1 MKPKASGAQIEEIA
15 EPVLS
20 IPPAEPAHVGAMAAL
35 APVLPFSLST
45 LDSRAP
51 PRWGCPPMENAM
63 KKLLIAAVAAPVLLG
78 SLPKAAPAAEP
89 GVLLAQ
95 YHDGDAQRHE
105 EWERHREREAERAAR
120 WDSFFR
126 ARMHEHR
133 ERDGYNWVNL
143 PMPEKERVIR
153 DEWERW
159 GARRWG
165 R

>member
-1 MKPKASGAQIEEIA
+1 
-15 EPVLS
+15 
-20 IPPAEPAHVGAMAAL
+20 
-35 APVLPFSLST
+35 
-45 LDSRAP
+45 
-51 PRWGCPPMENAM
+51 MENAM
-63 KKLLIAAVAAPVLLG
+63 KKLLIAAVAAPILLG

-95 YHDGDAQRHE
+95 YYDGDAQRHE
-105 EWERHREREAERAAR
+105 EWEHHRVREAERGAR
-120 WDSFFR
+120 WESFFH

>member
-1 MKPKASGAQIEEIA
+1 
-15 EPVLS
+15 
-20 IPPAEPAHVGAMAAL
+20 
-35 APVLPFSLST
+35 
-45 LDSRAP
+45 
-51 PRWGCPPMENAM
+51 MENAV

-89 GVLLAQ
+89 RVLLAQ
-95 YHDGDAQRHE
+95 YHDGDSQRHE
-105 EWERHREREAERAAR
+105 EWEHHREREAERAAR
-120 WDSFFR
+120 WDSFFH

>member
-1 MKPKASGAQIEEIA
+1 
-15 EPVLS
+15 
-20 IPPAEPAHVGAMAAL
+20 
-35 APVLPFSLST
+35 
-45 LDSRAP
+45 
-51 PRWGCPPMENAM
+51 MENAM

-95 YHDGDAQRHE
+95 YHGGDLQRL
-105 EWERHREREAERAAR
+105 EWEHHREGGAR
-120 WDSFFR
+120 WESFFH

>member
-1 MKPKASGAQIEEIA
+1 
-15 EPVLS
+15 
-20 IPPAEPAHVGAMAAL
+20 
-35 APVLPFSLST
+35 
-45 LDSRAP
+45 
-51 PRWGCPPMENAM
+51 M
-63 KKLLIAAVAAPVLLG
+63 KKLLIAAVTAPVLLG
-78 SLPKAAPAAEP
+78 FLPKAAPAAEP

-95 YHDGDAQRHE
+95 NYDGDSQHHE
-105 EWERHREREAERAAR
+105 EWEHHREREAEREAR
-120 WDSFFR
+120 WESFFR

-153 DEWERW
+153 DEWARW

>member
-1 MKPKASGAQIEEIA
+1 
-15 EPVLS
+15 
-20 IPPAEPAHVGAMAAL
+20 
-35 APVLPFSLST
+35 
-45 LDSRAP
+45 
-51 PRWGCPPMENAM
+51 M

-95 YHDGDAQRHE
+95 YHDDDAQHHE
-105 EWERHREREAERAAR
+105 EWDHHSERDAR
-120 WDSFFR
+120 WESFFQ

-143 PMPEKERVIR
+143 PMQEKERVIR

-159 GARRWG
+159 GARSWG
-165 R
+165 H

>member
-1 MKPKASGAQIEEIA
+1 
-15 EPVLS
+15 
-20 IPPAEPAHVGAMAAL
+20 
-35 APVLPFSLST
+35 
-45 LDSRAP
+45 
-51 PRWGCPPMENAM
+51 MENAM

-95 YHDGDAQRHE
+95 YYPGDAQRDE
-105 EWERHREREAERAAR
+105 EWEHHREREAER
-120 WDSFFR
+120 WDSFFH

-143 PMPEKERVIR
+143 PRPEKERVIR

>member
-1 MKPKASGAQIEEIA
+1 
-15 EPVLS
+15 
-20 IPPAEPAHVGAMAAL
+20 
-35 APVLPFSLST
+35 
-45 LDSRAP
+45 
-51 PRWGCPPMENAM
+51 M

-133 ERDGYNWVNL
+133 ERDGYNWASL

-153 DEWERW
+153 DEWERVA
-159 GARRWG
+159 GGVDPSLRCASLFRPARRAAVFG
-165 R
+165 MRG

>member
-1 MKPKASGAQIEEIA
+1 
-15 EPVLS
+15 
-20 IPPAEPAHVGAMAAL
+20 
-35 APVLPFSLST
+35 
-45 LDSRAP
+45 
-51 PRWGCPPMENAM
+51 MENAM

-95 YHDGDAQRHE
+95 YHDDDAQRHDE
-105 EWERHREREAERAAR
+105 GDHHREREAER

-126 ARMHEHR
+126 ARMHEHS

-143 PMPEKERVIR
+143 PMHEKERVIR

-159 GARRWG
+159 GARSWG
-165 R
+165 H

>member
-1 MKPKASGAQIEEIA
+1 
-15 EPVLS
+15 
-20 IPPAEPAHVGAMAAL
+20 
-35 APVLPFSLST
+35 
-45 LDSRAP
+45 
-51 PRWGCPPMENAM
+51 MENAM

-95 YHDGDAQRHE
+95 YYDGDPQRHE
-105 EWERHREREAERAAR
+105 EWEHHREREAERGAR
-120 WDSFFR
+120 WESFFH

>member
-1 MKPKASGAQIEEIA
+1 MTATQVQSLRDNKQDLVS
-15 EPVLS
+15 LL
-20 IPPAEPAHVGAMAAL
+20 PAMHPLCRIICGWLMAAL

-51 PRWGCPPMENAM
+51 PRWERPSMENAM

-95 YHDGDAQRHE
+95 YYDGEH
-105 EWERHREREAERAAR
+105 HREREAERGAR
-120 WDSFFR
+120 WESFFH

>member
-1 MKPKASGAQIEEIA
+1 
-15 EPVLS
+15 
-20 IPPAEPAHVGAMAAL
+20 
-35 APVLPFSLST
+35 
-45 LDSRAP
+45 
-51 PRWGCPPMENAM
+51 MEYAM

-89 GVLLAQ
+89 GAVLAQ
-95 YHDGDAQRHE
+95 NYDGDSQHHE
-105 EWERHREREAERAAR
+105 EWEHHREREAER
-120 WDSFFR
+120 WESFFH

-133 ERDGYNWVNL
+133 ERDGYSWVSL

-159 GARRWG
+159 GERRWE

>member
-1 MKPKASGAQIEEIA
+1 
-15 EPVLS
+15 
-20 IPPAEPAHVGAMAAL
+20 
-35 APVLPFSLST
+35 
-45 LDSRAP
+45 
-51 PRWGCPPMENAM
+51 M

-95 YHDGDAQRHE
+95 YHDGDSQRHE
-105 EWERHREREAERAAR
+105 EEHHREREAERGAR
-120 WDSFFR
+120 WESFFH

-133 ERDGYNWVNL
+133 ERDGYNWASL

-153 DEWERW
+153 DEWEHW